1 MALPPSCAAALPAS
15 TSTTAATVLA
25 TFMHNSKTLGAAPG
39 ARNHPPICVERQCR
53 QGRNCMKA
61 CAGIKITPFRIGAF
75 MTEYLR
81 AAIAGLACLASLAAG
96 TLPSAAA
103 DYPNRPVHWLIGFAA
118 GGPVDIVARIMSQ
131 WLSDRLGQQFI
142 VENRAGSGGNLAA
155 AAAVNSPPDGYT
167 LLFVAPNNAIS
178 ASLYKKLPYDF
189 IRDTVPVASIMQL
202 TNMLVVSNDMPVKTV
217 QEFIDYCKANPG
229 KVAYASSGN
238 GTSVHM
244 SAELFKAMT
253 KIDMIHVPYRG
264 SALAFPDIIS
274 NKVQL
279 IFDNLPSALEQARGG
294 SVRALGVTSPQR
306 WPGVPDV
313 PAIAETVPG
322 FESVGFYGISAPK
335 GTPPE
340 IVDLLNKAVGEALQ
354 DPKLVAR
361 LAEIGGIPKPMS
373 PAEFGRLIAEETQK
387 WRKVVA
393 FAGVSVD

>member
-1 MALPPSCAAALPAS
+1 MTGSIMVGFSKKAL
-15 TSTTAATVLA
+15 
-25 TFMHNSKTLGAAPG
+25 LGL
-39 ARNHPPICVERQCR
+39 V
-53 QGRNCMKA
+53 
-61 CAGIKITPFRIGAF
+61 
-75 MTEYLR
+75 
-81 AAIAGLACLASLAAG
+81 CLLSLAATTG
-96 TLPSAAA
+96 PSTAA
-103 DYPNRPVHWLIGFAA
+103 DYPSRPVRWLIGFAA

-131 WLSDRLGQQFI
+131 WLSDHLGQQFV
-142 VENRAGSGGNLAA
+142 VENRTGSGGDIAA
-155 AAAVNSPPDGYT
+155 AAAVTSPPDGYT

-202 TNMLVVSNDMPVKTV
+202 TNMLVVAKDMPVRTV

-229 KVAYASSGN
+229 KVSYASSGN

-264 SALAFPDIIS
+264 SSAAFPDIIS

-294 SVRALGVTSPQR
+294 TVRALGVTSPQR
-306 WPGVPDV
+306 WPGVPDI

-335 GTPPE
+335 GTPPDV
-340 IVDLLNKAVGEALQ
+340 IDKLNKAVGEALK

-361 LAEIGGIPKPMS
+361 LAEVGGLPKPM
-373 PAEFGRLIAEETQK
+373 
-387 WRKVVA
+387 
-393 FAGVSVD
+393 

>member
-1 MALPPSCAAALPAS
+1 
-15 TSTTAATVLA
+15 V
-25 TFMHNSKTLGAAPG
+25 FGGNDK
-39 ARNHPPICVERQCR
+39 N
-53 QGRNCMKA
+53 
-61 CAGIKITPFRIGAF
+61 ITGEMMIAV
-75 MTEYLR
+75 LR
-81 AAIAGLACLASLAAG
+81 AAMFNLVCLLSLAG
-96 TLPSAAA
+96 TVAPASAA
-103 DYPNRPVHWLIGFAA
+103 DYPNRPVRWLIGFAA

-131 WLSDRLGQQFI
+131 WLSEHFGQQFV

-202 TNMLVVSNDMPVKTV
+202 TNMLVVANDMPVKTV

-253 KIDMIHVPYRG
+253 GIDMIHVPYRG

-279 IFDNLPSALEQARGG
+279 IFDNLPSALEQAGG
-294 SVRALGVTSPQR
+294 GTVRALGVTSPRR

-340 IVDLLNKAVGEALQ
+340 IVDILNKAVGEALQ

-361 LAEIGGIPKPMS
+361 LAEIGGIPKPMT
-373 PAEFGRLIAEETQK
+373 PAEFGRLIAEETEK